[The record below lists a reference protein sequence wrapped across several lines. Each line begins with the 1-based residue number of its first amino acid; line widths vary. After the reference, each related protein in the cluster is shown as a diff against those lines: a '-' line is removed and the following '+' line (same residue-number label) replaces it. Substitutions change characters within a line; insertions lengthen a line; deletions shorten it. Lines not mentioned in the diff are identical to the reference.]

1 MARPKYI
8 PTDRERRVL
17 DHVENPRYDR
27 QIVNGLDPFINQS
40 APEAMRGFYTPIELS
55 DLKQLKGT
63 DRDVEAR
70 MPVKIT
76 RHYFEMARSSPALQ
90 RLVKASGDETA
101 NLEGEEDPAS
111 QLDYSPVEGLL
122 HKYELALLYVISTC
136 SAHCRFCYRED
147 LIARKDIERADGTV
161 KKKGLARV
169 NEVTD
174 YIRAHNAAV
183 DANGG
188 RHPETGRPKLREIL
202 LSGGDP
208 MVLPN
213 SKLAAWFTALAEA
226 GAEVIRVGTKELAF
240 HPDRFDDAFLSMLDL
255 FHEVYPDVAVRLMV
269 HFNHPDEL
277 LAKDAD
283 GSYAKG
289 ENGQLQ
295 WNTSTRRAVDAV
307 VSRGWVSVENQSPII
322 RGVND
327 DPDALRILQRT
338 LKAAGIENHY
348 FFGGRNIV
356 AYKAFNVPIETA
368 WHILNESQRGLS
380 GVESRARLA
389 VVHFK
394 GKTEVAAVT
403 EEPIPGLPGAENGVV
418 IFKVLRSPGD
428 ARERGKT
435 AIVGRNP
442 EALWFDDYVDRVIID
457 EAGLFDYLRVRRLTG
472 VPSRIPSRPSGK
484 GQHRLARL
492 ASRQR
497 NGAATKGS
505 TSTAPRSNRS
515 ASRPVNNARYTRGS
529 WGGGP
534 KRSNSASTSA
544 VVRVLAL
551 KRWRRSSASMRRC
564 AAE

>member
-1 MARPKYI
+1 MARPKHI
-8 PTDRERRVL
+8 QTDRERRVL
-17 DHVENPRYDR
+17 DRVENPRYDR
-27 QIVNGLDPFINQS
+27 QIVNGLDPFMNDT
-40 APEAMRGFYTPIELS
+40 APEDMRGFYTPVEMSNLQ
-55 DLKQLKGT
+55 QLKDT
-63 DRDVEAR
+63 DGDVEAR

-76 RHYFEMARSSPALQ
+76 RHYFEMAKNSPALQ
-90 RLVKASGDETA
+90 TLVKASPDETV

-111 QLDYSPVEGLL
+111 QLNYSPVEGLL

-147 LIARKDIERADGTV
+147 LIARKEIEHADGTV

-169 NEVTD
+169 KEVTD

-188 RHPETGRPKLREIL
+188 KHPETGRPKLREIL

-255 FHEVYPDVAVRLMV
+255 FHEVYPDVAFRLMV

-277 LAKDAD
+277 LVKDA
-283 GSYAKG
+283 GGNYIKG
-289 ENGQLQ
+289 EHGQLQ
-295 WNTSTRRAVDAV
+295 WNSSTRRAVDAV

-368 WHILNESQRGLS
+368 WQILNESQRGLS
-380 GVESRARLA
+380 GVEAHARMTC
-389 VVHFK
+389 VHFK

-418 IFKVLRSPGD
+418 IFKVLRSPAD
-428 ARERGKT
+428 ARDRGKT

-457 EAGLFDYLRVRRLTG
+457 EAGLFDCYRRPQRVP
-472 VPSRIPSRPSGK
+472 VAP
-484 GQHRLARL
+484 AREGS
-492 ASRQR
+492 ASA
-497 NGAATKGS
+497 G
-505 TSTAPRSNRS
+505 APRRT
-515 ASRPVNNARYTRGS
+515 PVE
-529 WGGGP
+529 
-534 KRSNSASTSA
+534 
-544 VVRVLAL
+544 
-551 KRWRRSSASMRRC
+551 RRRDEEIHKHRTATQPQG
-564 AAE
+564 